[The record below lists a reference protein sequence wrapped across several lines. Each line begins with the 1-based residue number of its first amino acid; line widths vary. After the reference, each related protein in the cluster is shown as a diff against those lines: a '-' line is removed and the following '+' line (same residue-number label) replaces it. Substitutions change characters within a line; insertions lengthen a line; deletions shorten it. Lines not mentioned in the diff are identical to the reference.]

1 MADPPSDD
9 FGDTDNEHKRATRRQ
24 RVLKQGFAQEN
35 PQTSAIAC
43 VIRDLSDTGARLKF
57 EAMAIIPER
66 FILHIPVDG
75 IQIDCA
81 RRWIRGQEC
90 GVAFTSEPSP
100 TALAKH
106 QVVTPIGPAADGGER
121 AAGDRAAPGSSTD
134 APREP
139 TPQRPHHHGPRRPGF
154 GRR

>member
-1 MADPPSDD
+1 LADPPSDD

-43 VIRDLSDTGARLKF
+43 VIRDLSETGARLKF

-75 IQIDCA
+75 IQIDCV

-90 GVAFTSEPSP
+90 GVAFTSGRSP

-106 QVVTPIGPAADGGER
+106 QVVTPIGPAADGGDQTV
-121 AAGDRAAPGSSTD
+121 GDRATPASSTD

-139 TPQRPHHHGPRRPGF
+139 TPHRPGPRRPGF

>member
-1 MADPPSDD
+1 LADPPSDD
-9 FGDTDNEHKRATRRQ
+9 FGDPDKQDQRAARRQ
-24 RVLKQGFAQEN
+24 RVLKQGLAQEN
-35 PQTSAIAC
+35 PQTSAIGC
-43 VIRDLSDTGARLKF
+43 VIRDLSETGARLKF
-57 EAMAIIPER
+57 EAMAAIPER

-106 QVVTPIGPAADGGER
+106 QVVTPIGPAADGGEQT
-121 AAGDRAAPGSSTD
+121 ASDRAAPGRSPD
-134 APREP
+134 APHEP
-139 TPQRPHHHGPRRPGF
+139 GPQRPHRPGPRRRGF